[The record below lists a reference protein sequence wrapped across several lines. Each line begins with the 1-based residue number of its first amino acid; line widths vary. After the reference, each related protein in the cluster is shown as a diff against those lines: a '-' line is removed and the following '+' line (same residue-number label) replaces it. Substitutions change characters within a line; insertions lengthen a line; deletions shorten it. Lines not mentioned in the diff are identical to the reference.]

1 MIELQNISKSYRSR
15 YGTVNVLNDVSITF
29 PKGRSVGVLGLN
41 GCGKSTLI
49 SIIGGIDFAD
59 SGKVIRAGKV
69 SWPMGYNGGFQGSLT
84 GRENARFVARIYG
97 AESSYIE
104 DFTQDFAEL
113 GFHFDMP
120 LRSYSSGMRGRFAM
134 AVSLAC
140 DFDHYLVDEAM
151 ETGDAR
157 TRDKFRRAFDDR
169 REKSSIILV
178 SHNESNIRRN
188 CDQAAILHN
197 GTIDCYDN
205 LNDAFKNYRFLQTK
219 AA

>member
-1 MIELQNISKSYRSR
+1 MIKLENISKSFRSR
-15 YGTVNVLNDVSITF
+15 YGTVNVLNNVNITF
-29 PKGRSVGVLGLN
+29 PKGKSVGVLGLN

-49 SIIGGIDFAD
+49 SIIGGVDFAD
-59 SGKVIRAGKV
+59 SGKVIREGKV
-69 SWPMGYNGGFQGSLT
+69 SWPMGFNGGFQGSMT

-97 AESSYIE
+97 ADPVYIE

-120 LRSYSSGMRGRFAM
+120 LRSYSAGMRGRFAM

-140 DFDHYLVDEAM
+140 EFDHYLVDEAM

-157 TRDKFRRAFDDR
+157 TREKFRRAFNER
-169 REKSSIILV
+169 RESSSIILV

-197 GTIDCYDN
+197 GTIDSYEN
-205 LNDAFKNYRFLQTK
+205 LDDAFKSYRLLQTK